1 MIKARYRARRSI
13 DYNTD
18 NLLFQYEAFKM
29 VQKINFT
36 T

>member
-18 NLLFQYEAFKM
+18 NLLFQYEAFKNSS
-29 VQKINFT
+29 KCE
-36 T
+36 